1 MKIKRFFN
9 NMKFMFK
16 NSWMIARS
24 MYFFIAIRMII
35 NTVQPFVM
43 LIIPKYIIDE
53 LSGECRTDI
62 VVKYII
68 LYAFALIF
76 FNLLS
81 LLISHYSQ
89 VDNIR
94 LQHKI
99 SVFNLEKWLYMDY
112 DNFENGDVRDLY
124 ETCVGNVNPC
134 SFVEGTLLGFFTNLF
149 QLAGYTYIIASLH
162 PIIIFFILAIIAS
175 NSIITH
181 KSNKLGFEYEP
192 LMTKI
197 SRRCRYIFET
207 MIDFDKGK
215 EVRVNGVSE
224 WLKQKYVQEENAQ
237 IKLSTDLQK
246 KHSRMRILALV
257 IDLIQTI
264 VIYGYCSYLSIIGGV
279 SVGSFTVFLGA
290 VTAFSGSF
298 TGFISRFSDMAILSD
313 NVDKY
318 RTFLEYTEHKGADKE
333 VLAGENPTKGIFD
346 IEFVGVSFK
355 YPNTERFVLKNI
367 NMKIN
372 AGERLSLVGYNG
384 AGKSTLIKLICRLYE
399 PTDGKIFIGGVDI
412 STINLAD
419 YRNLLSVVFQDYDPM
434 RLSIK
439 DNIVMNNEY
448 DKKRM
453 EIAVEQS
460 GLTER
465 IALLEHGTDTQ
476 LCRQFDG
483 EGITFSG
490 GEAQKLSCARAYY
503 KDAPVVIF
511 DEPTA
516 SLDAIAEARLYERFN
531 SIVGKKTSIYIS
543 HRLASATFA
552 DTVAVL
558 VDGEIVEQGTHKDLL
573 RKNGVYADMFKKQAH
588 YYVMDNEAD
597 GGEQID

>member
-1 MKIKRFFN
+1 
-9 NMKFMFK
+9 
-16 NSWMIARS
+16 
-24 MYFFIAIRMII
+24 
-35 NTVQPFVM
+35 
-43 LIIPKYIIDE
+43 
-53 LSGECRTDI
+53 
-62 VVKYII
+62 
-68 LYAFALIF
+68 
-76 FNLLS
+76 
-81 LLISHYSQ
+81 
-89 VDNIR
+89 
-94 LQHKI
+94 
-99 SVFNLEKWLYMDY
+99 
-112 DNFENGDVRDLY
+112 
-124 ETCVGNVNPC
+124 
-134 SFVEGTLLGFFTNLF
+134 
-149 QLAGYTYIIASLH
+149 
-162 PIIIFFILAIIAS
+162 
-175 NSIITH
+175 
-181 KSNKLGFEYEP
+181 
-192 LMTKI
+192 MTKI
-197 SRRCRYIFET
+197 LRRCRYIFET

-573 RKNGVYADMFKKQAH
+573 KKNGVYADMFKKQAH